1 MKKLLWIILLL
12 LAATQSVQSQ
22 TAGTVVNTCGVLGQ
36 NYSAGSNRPITL
48 NTTGELCTDGG
59 GGGGGSV
66 TQGTIPWVVGG
77 AVSVT
82 QTTSPWV
89 VGGSVTATQGTL
101 PWIVSATVTS
111 VTGSVT
117 AVSSYGDAQFAQA
130 PFTIAASGNTQIV
143 TRAVGTIKLFGFQ
156 MACAQATTATMRN
169 GTGSG
174 SALSGAMPVTTWF
187 MPINNVPWFTTTST
201 NSLNL
206 GLENS
211 GPCNGVVYYRDN

>member
-1 MKKLLWIILLL
+1 MKKLGFIILMLI
-12 LAATQSVQSQ
+12 LASQSVQSQ

-59 GGGGGSV
+59 GGGGGAV
-66 TQGTIPWVVGG
+66 TQGTSPWVVGG

-89 VGGSVTATQGTL
+89 VSGTVGVTQVTS

-111 VTGSVT
+111 ITSAVT
-117 AVSSYGDAQFAQA
+117 ATSSYGDAQFDQA
-130 PFTIAASGNTQIV
+130 PFTVAASGNTQIV

-174 SALSGAMPVTTWF
+174 SAMTGAMPLSTWF
-187 MPINNVPWFTTTST
+187 MPINNVPWFTATGT
-201 NSLNL
+201 NSINL
-206 GLENS
+206 GIENS